1 MAEDSR
7 GPGGLIAGGLAV
19 VAIAIVGY
27 FLYNGLGGPANVP
40 ATTMSRD
47 EAMKHAMPGTPE
59 APAADS
65 PSKRLTT
72 TSPSG
77 GGS

>member
-40 ATTMSRD
+40 ATTMSRE
-47 EAMKHAMPGTPE
+47 EATKHAMPGSDSP
-59 APAADS
+59 APDG
-65 PSKRLTT
+65 PSKRLTSADPT
-72 TSPSG
+72 G
-77 GGS
+77 KK